1 MSRAAGAFRVVG
13 MWIRSARAAALLV
26 LAALLLLAAPPT
38 ASAQLPAVG
47 LSSVGGQ
54 AFANEDLLFYL
65 PAGGELFGAAIVAG
79 DFNGDSIDDLATG
92 MPFDSGYVGDPVP
105 GCGSVVVR
113 YGAPGG
119 RLDAGL
125 ADTVLNQLASGSPD
139 PAEFAEMFGATLA
152 AGDFDGDGID
162 DLAIGIPQNRAGA
175 PLAGAVQIHYGRAGG
190 IQLVGEHFLRQGVA
204 GIPGT
209 PENGDRFGFSL
220 ASGNFDGDPYA
231 DLAVGVPDDIFD
243 GPLADSGT
251 IVVLHGGPG
260 GLLPFA
266 GYAISQGEPQILGD
280 PEASESFGYALAAGD
295 FDGSGHDD
303 LAIGVPWEDGFGA
316 VQVIF
321 GSQWGL
327 LFVNNQIYSR
337 AGLGQSGLDSR
348 FGWSLAS
355 GDFDGDGRADLA
367 IGDPQ
372 LDFMISGNL
381 YQDGGAIHAIY
392 GSDAGP
398 PDWFDLAR
406 TDFLHQGNLYGPT
419 ATQAYDWFGQALAA
433 GDWNGDGRDDL
444 AVGHPGEDLGGF
456 DRGGVTILT
465 GDAVGGLAHYFRFLS
480 PGFSGLPGV
489 AQDGQAIGM
498 ALAAGDF
505 DDNGYDDLVLGAP
518 WHDVAGIG
526 TEVGAEVVFYGAL
539 FADGFDGNSTI
550 YWSATAP

>member
-1 MSRAAGAFRVVG
+1 MSRVDDGFRVMG

-26 LAALLLLAAPPT
+26 AACLLLAAAPS
-38 ASAQLPAVG
+38 AFAQLPAVG

-54 AFANEDLLFYL
+54 AFASEDLLFYQ
-65 PAGGELFGAAIVAG
+65 PAAGELFGAAVAAG

-92 MPFDSGYVGDPVP
+92 MPFDSGFLGDPVP

-175 PLAGAVQIHYGRAGG
+175 PFAGAVQIHYGRAGG

-204 GIPGT
+204 GIPGIA
-209 PENGDRFGFSL
+209 ENGDRFGFAL
-220 ASGNFDGDPYA
+220 ASGNFDGDAYA
-231 DLAVGVPDDIFD
+231 DLAVGVPNDIFD

-251 IVVLHGGPG
+251 VVVFHGGPE

-266 GYAISQGEPQILGD
+266 GYAISQGEPQILGV
-280 PEASESFGYALAAGD
+280 PEAGENFGFALAAGD

-303 LAIGVPWEDGFGA
+303 LAISVPVEDGLGA
-316 VQVIF
+316 VQVVF

-327 LFVNNQIYSR
+327 LFINNQIYTR
-337 AGLGQSGLDSR
+337 AGLGQTASSSN
-348 FGWSLAS
+348 FATSLAS
-355 GDFDGDGRADLA
+355 GDFDGDGRDDLA
-367 IGDPQ
+367 IGDPE
-372 LDFMISGNL
+372 LDFTIAGNF
-381 YQDGGAIHAIY
+381 YQDGGAIHALY
-392 GSDAGP
+392 GSSAGP

-406 TDFLHQGNLYGPT
+406 TEFLHQGNLYGPT
-419 ATQAYDWFGQALAA
+419 ATQHYDRFGEALAA

-444 AVGHPGEDLGGF
+444 AVGHPGEDLGGL

-465 GDAVGGLAHYFRFLS
+465 GDPVDGLAHYFRFLS
-480 PGFSGLPGV
+480 PGLSGFPGV
-489 AQDGQAIGM
+489 SQDGQAIGRV
-498 ALAAGDF
+498 LASGDF

-526 TEVGAEVVFYGAL
+526 MEVGAEVIFYGAL
-539 FADGFDGNSTI
+539 FADGLDGNATI
-550 YWSATAP
+550 YWSSTVP